1 MNGWNMKSVV
11 HSVVILIIIKGRR
24 HCGIK
29 MNGWNMKSVVDVCS
43 RWHCGI
49 KNNGWNM
56 KSVVDSVVDG
66 IVVLK

>member
-1 MNGWNMKSVV
+1 
-11 HSVVILIIIKGRR
+11 
-24 HCGIK
+24 